1 MKQFDD
7 NFLQFIRDN
16 IPVEDILENIFNFQK
31 DIQRSSINSQ
41 VYLTD
46 KGKKIITFH
55 KNGANAWF
63 TLNGVKGDNIKLV
76 QFLEDCDFVT
86 AVKKLADFYN
96 INPLNYN
103 YSFINL
109 NKKPTLQRAVERK
122 EKIKKEIAEAEK
134 NSKKAIEN
142 YKNLRIN
149 KHFTN
154 DIRGISKALLNYLR
168 DNNKLKFYRT
178 DKYATIKIPLYCNI
192 DDICGIQD
200 IYKKNNSWRKINH
213 GKAGIYYTGNLDK
226 INALVLTESFF
237 DSLSALQIKFF
248 KTIKHNPYYDLN
260 TLNSDLAT
268 ISINGSLNNLKKEA
282 ILDVI
287 KNSPML
293 KTIIFAFDDDNM
305 GQKYISEIKNLLE
318 SKGFINK
325 YSMKLVKY
333 KGYKDFNEYLQA
345 MYNQNLIHSSKF
357 KKEKKVAE
365 ITR

>member
-1 MKQFDD
+1 MKKFDE

-16 IPVEDILENIFNFQK
+16 IPVEDILENMFNFQK
-31 DIQRSSINSQ
+31 DIKRSSINSQ

-76 QFLEDCDFVT
+76 QFLENCDFVT
-86 AVKKLADFYN
+86 AVKKLANFYN
-96 INPLNYN
+96 INPIKYN
-103 YSFINL
+103 HNQNTSPN
-109 NKKPTLQRAVERK
+109 LQRAFERK

-134 NSKKAIEN
+134 NSQKAIEN
-142 YKNLRIN
+142 YKNLKIN
-149 KHFTN
+149 RHFRN
-154 DIRGISKALLNYLR
+154 NIRGISKELLNYLR
-168 DNNKLKFYRT
+168 DNDKLKFYKT

-200 IYKKNNSWRKINH
+200 IYKKDNSWRKINH
-213 GKAGIYYTGNLDK
+213 GKAGIYFTGNLEK
-226 INALVLTESFF
+226 INTIILTESFF
-237 DSLSALQIKFF
+237 DSLSALQLKFN

-268 ISINGSLNNLKKEA
+268 ISINGSLNDLKKEA

-293 KTIIFAFDDDNM
+293 KTIILAFDNDNM
-305 GQKYISEIKNLLE
+305 GQKYTSEVKNLLE

-325 YSMKLVKY
+325 YSIKLVKY

-345 MYNQNLIHSSKF
+345 RYKQNIIQNIKLKKKKF
-357 KKEKKVAE
+357 MK
-365 ITR
+365 

>member
-1 MKQFDD
+1 MKKFDD

-76 QFLEDCDFVT
+76 QFLENCDFVT
-86 AVKKLADFYN
+86 AVKKLANFYN
-96 INPLNYN
+96 TNPLQYYYHQNTSPN
-103 YSFINL
+103 
-109 NKKPTLQRAVERK
+109 LQRAFERK
-122 EKIKKEIAEAEK
+122 EKIKKEIAEAKK
-134 NSKKAIEN
+134 NSEKAIEN
-142 YKNLRIN
+142 YKNLKIN
-149 KHFTN
+149 RHFQE
-154 DIRGISKALLNYLR
+154 DIRGVSKELLNYLR
-168 DNNKLKFYRT
+168 NNNKLKFYRT

-192 DDICGIQD
+192 NEICGIQD
-200 IYKKNNSWRKINH
+200 IYKKDNSWQKINR
-213 GKAGIYYTGNLDK
+213 GKAGIYITGNLTS
-226 INALVLTESFF
+226 IHTIVFTESFF
-237 DSLSALQIKFF
+237 DSLSALQLKFY
-248 KTIKHNPYYDLN
+248 KTKKKNPFYTYSILN
-260 TLNSDLAT
+260 HEIGT
-268 ISINGSLNNLKKEA
+268 ISIIGSLNDLKKEA

-293 KTIIFAFDDDNM
+293 KTIIFAFDDDKM
-305 GQKYISEIKNLLE
+305 GQKYTLEIKTLLKN
-318 SKGFINK
+318 SSFINK
-325 YSMKLVKY
+325 YSIKLVKY

-345 MYNQNLIHSSKF
+345 RYKQNILQNIKA
-357 KKEKKVAE
+357 KEKKVYE